1 MYITVRLLNGF
12 KKPLTYALPA
22 HFREKSLRGRIV
34 QVPLRNRLVHA
45 LVQAQFKEFA
55 QKPAFEI
62 KELEN
67 LQPFPDDAHYMPF
80 ITKLAQF
87 QQIEPFL
94 LLQRLQQFLVS
105 EKKDDE
111 FILDNKD
118 IKQEEITL
126 TAEQQ
131 EVYDSLAPFI
141 TQPQFKPTLLH
152 GVTSSG
158 KTEVYKKLL
167 TTAYKNNKTSIVLL
181 PEVTLALQFA
191 KLFQQTLSIPVFSF
205 HSHNTKKEKEQLW
218 KMLLKHEPVLIVGV
232 HLPIMLPINNLGLI
246 IVDEEH
252 EIGYQEKKHPK
263 INTKEAALI
272 RAHQYN
278 IPILLGSATPSF
290 SSLYNVKK
298 RNWGFFSLKKRFAG
312 NFPTIKNVCLT
323 DKKNHRKNFWIS
335 KELEYAIKERL
346 AKKEQTIIFLNRR
359 GICFFIQCKNC
370 SYIPTCK
377 RCSVSMTLHND
388 NELHCH
394 YCGKVE
400 QLPITCPSCKE
411 EKFLKKGIGTQQVVS
426 ILEKLFPDAR
436 IARADLE
443 TASKKKQWY
452 QTVHDF
458 NEGTLDILVGTQTIT
473 KGYHFSGVTL
483 VGILW
488 ADLNLHFPVYHS
500 AETTLQQLIQVA
512 GRAGRERKESLVIA
526 QTMSEHQIFS
536 FLNEVD
542 YLKFYEQ
549 EITKRSFFS
558 YPPIGRF
565 AEIELIHSQESV
577 VEKDA
582 HKIINLLSKNKNVQI
597 FGPAL
602 PPVAKI
608 KNKHRRKI
616 YLKAPSFTSIN
627 EAYQTVKKYTFT
639 SAHYFTP
646 TSL

>member
-12 KKPLTYALPA
+12 KKPLTYALPDA
-22 HFREKSLRGRIV
+22 FRGKSLQGRIV

-55 QKPAFEI
+55 IKPAFEI
-62 KELEN
+62 KELKN
-67 LQPFPDDAHYMPF
+67 LQPFPDDAHYVPF
-80 ITKLAQF
+80 ITKIARF

-94 LLQRLQQFLVS
+94 ILQRLQNFLIS
-105 EKKDDE
+105 EKKDED
-111 FILDNKD
+111 FIQHK
-118 IKQEEITL
+118 KQLKQDDVTL
-126 TAEQQ
+126 TDEQKK
-131 EVYDSLAPFI
+131 VVDFLDPFI
-141 TQPQFKPTLLH
+141 RKQSFKPTLLH

-167 TTAYKNNKTSIVLL
+167 SKTYHENKSSIVLL

-191 KLFQQTLSIPVFSF
+191 HLFQQTLSVPVFSF
-205 HSHNTKKEKEQLW
+205 HSHNTKKEKDHLW
-218 KMLLKHEPVLIVGV
+218 NMLLNHKPVVIVGV
-232 HLPIMLPINNLGLI
+232 HLPVMLPINKLGLI

-272 RAHQYN
+272 RAHHYQ

-298 RNWGFFSLKKRFAG
+298 RNWAFFSLKKRFAG
-312 NFPTIKNVCLT
+312 NFPTIKTVCLT
-323 DKKNHRKNFWIS
+323 DKKNHRKNFWVS
-335 KELEYAIKERL
+335 KELEHAIKERL
-346 AKKEQTIIFLNRR
+346 IKKEQTIIFLNRR

-377 RCSVSMTLHND
+377 RCSVSMTLHNY

-394 YCGKVE
+394 YCGKIE
-400 QLPITCPSCKE
+400 QVPTTCPTCKKE
-411 EKFLKKGIGTQQVVS
+411 DFLKKGIGTQQVVAM
-426 ILEKLFPDAR
+426 LEKIFPHAK
-436 IARADLE
+436 ISRADLE
-443 TASKKKQWY
+443 TASKKKQWH
-452 QTVHDF
+452 QTVQEF
-458 NEGTLDILVGTQTIT
+458 NEGNIDILVGTQTIT
-473 KGYHFSGVTL
+473 KGYHFPGVTL

-488 ADLNLHFPVYHS
+488 ADLNLHFPVYHA

-512 GRAGRERKESLVIA
+512 GRAGRESKESLVIA
-526 QTMSEHQIFS
+526 QTMNNHLIFS

-542 YLKFYEQ
+542 YLTFYEQ
-549 EITKRSFFS
+549 EINKRETLS

-565 AEIELIHSQESV
+565 SEIELIHSQESV
-577 VEKDA
+577 VEKEA
-582 HKIINLLSKNKNVQI
+582 QKMVSLLSKHPSIQV
-597 FGPAL
+597 FGPSL

-616 YLKAPSFTSIN
+616 YIKASSFTLIN
-627 EAYQTVKKYTFT
+627 EAYQLIKKYTF
-639 SAHYFTP
+639 SSSHYFTP
-646 TSL
+646 TAL